1 MRNSLMIWCL
11 LIPAMLVAQ
20 KKKPGKF
27 EQLND
32 THDMLLSPWGPY
44 SKKYAGISH
53 IPEFKS
59 GIRFDF
65 SVFPGLYRYKPSVPH
80 VLLQSDYF
88 PWESNNDLTK
98 YTFRNELLWKDEAYS
113 DVTYQ
118 VIDSSTVLVAV
129 RCVNNTALPQY
140 MDVNLMS
147 YLDYPENYPL
157 NTMHLGGRSIWK
169 NAVDY
174 QLLNFAKKGPRDNLV
189 VDGWIAGEVRNADYI
204 DGRAIGPVF
213 GNTKGNKLTYQLS
226 LKHDQLQGS
235 INVLYKMKAGSSQ
248 VFYTSGLSAEPL
260 RLKGSGKFEQVS
272 IPYRAVKAGTQ
283 LLSFESEGGDAV
295 ELNGFSVVP
304 EGEVLPAVVTMEK
317 KFKPEVTENPGAK
330 NIILKYKEI
339 AGYYGVSWE
348 DEHAVVREF
357 RSDELDYFFKRHVN
371 NQTHKTFINN
381 DKGNFANVYIRP
393 VELDAHDEK
402 TIYALI
408 CTGSYENVK
417 KRLGDLGE
425 VKRRALNAET
435 KSAPAAAVLPEGEKY
450 EFSQKILKATLLT
463 NIMYP
468 VYTSNSYI
476 RHFTPGK
483 WYNSLYTW
491 DSGFIAVGLNE
502 ISADLAAECINVYT
516 TPEGDRNAFI
526 QHGTPYPV
534 QIYAFFDLWNKTQ
547 SKDALAYFYP
557 RLKKYYEF
565 MAGRYGSSTTR
576 RLKSNMLTSW
586 DYFYNSGGWDDYP
599 PQVTVHEQKLTKTVA
614 AVANNSYSIRIAKML
629 RMAASALK
637 KEEDVLAYDKDIKL
651 FTDALQKYSWN
662 DTAGYFSYV
671 VHDDQGNPTGHFKD
685 PLSGKD
691 HNMGLDGAY
700 PLLAGIC
707 TPEQE
712 EKLIEKIFSPQHMWT
727 PSGICVV
734 DQSAPYFKPVGYWNG
749 SVWMPHQW
757 FVWKAMLDLGR
768 TDLARKIALKALDIF
783 KNEVDNSYATFEY
796 FSAKTGR
803 GAGWHQFGGL
813 SAPVLSWFSAYFK
826 PGTVTAGFEIW
837 IKDQTFNPE
846 QSEYKASLSLDQ
858 ATAARQRSLLVC
870 MNPAY
875 KYQVRLNGK
884 NIDADSPYP
893 GLLQITLPASNKDVS
908 LNIIPLKE
916 AK

>member
-1 MRNSLMIWCL
+1 MRISLVVWCL
-11 LIPAMLVAQ
+11 LMPAMLIAQ
-20 KKKPGKF
+20 KKKTGKF
-27 EQLND
+27 ERLND

-44 SKKYAGISH
+44 SKRYAGISH

-98 YTFRNELLWKDEAYS
+98 YTFRHELLWKDEAYS

-118 VIDSSTVLVAV
+118 VIDSATVLVAV

-157 NTMHLGGRSIWK
+157 KTMRLSERSMWV

-174 QLLNFAKKGPRDNLV
+174 QSLDLVKKGFRDNLV
-189 VDGWIAGEVRNADYI
+189 LDGWLVAEARNAAYI

-213 GNTKGNKLTYQLS
+213 GNDKGNKITYQIS
-226 LKHDQLQGS
+226 LKNDQLKGNIS
-235 INVLYKMKAGSSQ
+235 VLYKVKQGGIHTLYAQ
-248 VFYTSGLSAEPL
+248 GLGKETL
-260 RLKGSGKFEQVS
+260 RLKGTGKFEQLS
-272 IPYRAVKAGTQ
+272 IPYQATKAGTQ
-283 LLSFESEGGDAV
+283 LLSFESAGGDAL
-295 ELNGFSVVP
+295 EFNGFTIVP
-304 EGEVLPAVVTMEK
+304 EKEAAAEVIALDR
-317 KFKPEVTENPGAK
+317 KFKPAVTENTDAK
-330 NIILKYKEI
+330 NVILKYQEI
-339 AGYYGVSWE
+339 AGYYGVSW
-348 DEHAVVREF
+348 DDANGIVREF
-357 RSDELDYFFKRHVN
+357 RNDELDYYFKRHVN
-371 NQTHKTFINN
+371 NHTTKSFMGN

-393 VELDAHDEK
+393 VELDAHEEK
-402 TIYALI
+402 TVYALV
-408 CTGSYENVK
+408 CTGAYEFVK
-417 KRLGDLGE
+417 KRLGDLNKIKQE
-425 VKRRALNAET
+425 ALRTESKPVVAEI
-435 KSAPAAAVLPEGEKY
+435 LPDGKKY

-468 VYTSNSYI
+468 VYTANSYI

-516 TPEGDRNAFI
+516 TPEGSQNAFI

-534 QIYAFFDLWNKTQ
+534 QVYAFFDLWNKTQ
-547 SKDALAYFYP
+547 SKEALAYFYP

-565 MAGRYGSSTTR
+565 MAGYGSSTTR

-599 PQVTVHEQKLTKTVA
+599 PQVTVHEQRATKTVA
-614 AVANNSYSIRIAKML
+614 ATVNNSYSIRIAKML
-629 RMAASALK
+629 RLAAQALK
-637 KEEDVLAYDKDIKL
+637 KENDVVAYDKDIKL
-651 FTDALQKYSWN
+651 FADALQKYSWN
-662 DTAGYFSYV
+662 DTSGYFSYV
-671 VHDDQGNPTGHFKD
+671 VHDNEGNPTGHFKD

-712 EKLIEKIFSPQHMWT
+712 EVLIDKIFSPQHMWT

-768 TDLARKIALKALDIF
+768 IDLARKIALKALDIF

-813 SAPVLSWFSAYFK
+813 SAPILSWFSAYFK
-826 PGTVTAGFEIW
+826 PGAVTTGFEIW
-837 IKDQTFNPE
+837 IKNQSFNTDQ
-846 QSEYKASLSLDQ
+846 SAYSADLSVDQ
-858 ATAARQRSLLVC
+858 ATLPHSRSLLIC

-875 KYQVRLNGK
+875 SYQVMLNGK
-884 NIDADSPYP
+884 SISADSPYP
-893 GLLQITLPASNKDVS
+893 GLLQITLPASNKDAS
-908 LNIIPLKE
+908 LRIIP

>member
-1 MRNSLMIWCL
+1 MKISLVVGIL
-11 LIPAMLVAQ
+11 LIPAMLIAQ
-20 KKKPGKF
+20 KKKSGKF
-27 EQLND
+27 DRLND

-44 SKKYAGISH
+44 SKRYAGISH

-98 YTFRNELLWKDEAYS
+98 YTFRHELLWKDEAYS
-113 DVTYQ
+113 DVTYR
-118 VIDSSTVLVAV
+118 VIDSATVLVAI

-147 YLDYPENYPL
+147 YLDYPENYPV
-157 NTMHLGGRSIWK
+157 NTMRLSGSSIWK

-174 QLLNFAKKGPRDNLV
+174 QSLVFAKKGLRDNLV
-189 VDGWIAGEVRNADYI
+189 QDGWIAGEARAAEYI
-204 DGRAIGPVF
+204 DGRSIGSIF
-213 GNTKGNKLTYQLS
+213 GNTKGNKITYS
-226 LKHDQLQGS
+226 IALKNDQLKGRIS
-235 INVLYKMKAGSSQ
+235 ILYRMKSGSSQ
-248 VFYTSGLSAEPL
+248 TFYTRGLTTEAL
-260 RLKGSGKFEQVS
+260 RLKGTGKFEQIS
-272 IPYRAVKAGTQ
+272 IPYHAAKVGTQ
-283 LLSFESEGGDAV
+283 LLSFEAEGGSAV
-295 ELNGFSVVP
+295 EFNGFFIIP
-304 EGEVLPAVVTMEK
+304 EKEASAEIIALEK
-317 KFKPEVTENPGAK
+317 KFKPAITENIDAK
-330 NIILKYKEI
+330 NVILKYQEI
-339 AGYYGVSWE
+339 AGYYGISW
-348 DEHAVVREF
+348 DDAHGIVREF
-357 RSDELDYFFKRHVN
+357 RNDELDYYFKRHVN
-371 NQTHKTFINN
+371 NHTTKTFIGN

-393 VELDAHDEK
+393 VELDAHEEK
-402 TIYALI
+402 TVYALV
-408 CTGSYENVK
+408 CTGNYEYVK
-417 KRLGDLGE
+417 KRLGN
-425 VKRRALNAET
+425 LNEIKNKVLQGDEKPVVAE
-435 KSAPAAAVLPEGEKY
+435 VLPEGKKY

-468 VYTSNSYI
+468 VYTADSYI

-502 ISADLAAECINVYT
+502 ISTELAAECINVYT
-516 TPEGDRNAFI
+516 TPEGNQNAFI

-534 QIYAFFDLWNKTQ
+534 QVYAFFDLWNKTQ

-557 RLKKYYEF
+557 RLKKYYAF
-565 MAGRYGSSTTR
+565 MAGRYGSSNTR

-599 PQVTVHEQKLTKTVA
+599 PQVTVHEQKATKTVA

-629 RMAASALK
+629 RLAAQALK
-637 KEEDVLAYDKDIKL
+637 KESDIAEYDNDIKL
-651 FTDALQKYSWN
+651 FSDALQKYSWN

-671 VHDDQGNPTGHFKD
+671 VHDEQGNATGHFKD

-768 TDLARKIALKALDIF
+768 PDLARRIAQKALDIF

-837 IKDQTFNPE
+837 IKDQTFNPA
-846 QSEYKASLSLDQ
+846 QSEYKANLSLDQ
-858 ATAARQRSLLVC
+858 TTLARQRSLLVC
-870 MNPAY
+870 MNPAFQ
-875 KYQVRLNGK
+875 YQVTLNGK
-884 NIDADSPYP
+884 IIKAESPYS
-893 GLLQITLPASNKDVS
+893 GLLQITLPASNKDAALS
-908 LNIIPLKE
+908 IIPLKE
-916 AK
+916 SK